1 MAEQNPNAGET
12 FSAEERELLAPY
24 VTNTDASVF
33 ALTNL
38 PEVIKGALFS
48 RYSRSTL
55 GLRRLLLKEF
65 IQAPEADFAGI
76 AGPVAAQGA
85 AQDGN
90 KGGTLAVGRAQDF
103 YDRILDGYGD
113 DSIGELGGAHLA
125 IENVSMIATKV
136 IEDARIGGSPLE
148 KSTRYVSF
156 GQKVNGEY
164 LFYKEPRLM
173 ASRHGQ
179 VYVDTCRM
187 LFETYQALMEPVG
200 AYIAQIAPKGAKT
213 DEKAW
218 RHSVRARTFDVLRG
232 LLPAST
238 VTNMGVFGNGRFFES
253 LMVKLQ
259 LSKLAELREI
269 GGAAFRELNQV
280 IPSFVRRANPGHPHF
295 SGFRDHAR
303 AQEKAVLERA
313 TALPLPAAESSKG
326 PWVRLV
332 DFDPEGEAKIIA
344 ALFYPQGPWGLSAL
358 REWAGG
364 IPEAERGD
372 LFEAIAEARANRRH
386 RPPRAFELAFFT
398 FDLVGDFGMYRDL
411 HRHRM
416 LTQQRQPLTT
426 RLGYVAPEEV
436 EESGVAPRYREAME
450 QAAQAFEAI
459 VKDHPAEAQY
469 VVPMQYHI
477 RWNVNVNLRALIW
490 MLELRSQPQGHPAYR
505 RMAQDMFRAVR
516 EIQPRLAPLFK
527 FVDMQGSKG
536 GARDLLGRL
545 DAEKRKEQKKQLEFS
560 LDVSSA

>member
-1 MAEQNPNAGET
+1 MAEHPPNTSET
-12 FSAEERELLAPY
+12 FTAAERELLAPY
-24 VTNTDASVF
+24 VTNTDGSIF

-65 IQAPEADFAGI
+65 IQAPEAEFAGI
-76 AGPVAAQGA
+76 AGTAALNPA
-85 AQDGN
+85 
-90 KGGTLAVGRAQDF
+90 GGSALAVGRAQDF

-125 IENVSMIATKV
+125 IENVSMIAAKS

-156 GQKVNGEY
+156 GQKVNGDY

-173 ASRHGQ
+173 ASRHRQ

-200 AYIAQIAPKGAKT
+200 AHIATVAPRGAKT

-218 RHSVRARTFDVLRG
+218 RQSVRARSYDALRG
-232 LLPAST
+232 LLPAAT
-238 VTNMGVFGNGRFFES
+238 LTNMGVFGNGRFFES
-253 LMVKLQ
+253 LLIKLQ
-259 LSKLAELREI
+259 ISDLAELRQI
-269 GGAAFRELNQV
+269 GGAAHAELSQA
-280 IPSFVRRANPGHPHF
+280 IPSFIRRADPAHPHF
-295 SGFRDHAR
+295 AGFREHAQAER
-303 AQEKAVLERA
+303 KAVRGRIPLLPDPPA
-313 TALPLPAAESSKG
+313 TQPKG
-326 PWVRLV
+326 QWVRLV
-332 DFDPEGEAKIIA
+332 DFDPEAEAKILA
-344 ALFYPQGPWGLSAL
+344 ALFFPESTAALPAL
-358 REWAGG
+358 RDWAGG
-364 IPEAERGD
+364 LPEPERGD
-372 LFEAIAEARANRRH
+372 IFEAIAEARGNRRH
-386 RPPRAFELAFFT
+386 KPPRAFELAFFS

-426 RLGYVAPEEV
+426 RLGYAVPEEV
-436 EESGVAPRYREAME
+436 EEAGLTPRYGEALE
-450 QAAQAFEAI
+450 RAALAFETLA
-459 VKDHPAEAQY
+459 KDHPEEAQY

-477 RWNVNVNLRALIW
+477 RWNMTVNLRSLIW
-490 MLELRSQPQGHPAYR
+490 LVELRSAPQGHPAYR
-505 RMAQDMFRAVR
+505 KMAQDLFRAVR

-527 FVDMQGSKG
+527 FVDMQGSRG
-536 GARDLLGRL
+536 GGKEVLGRL
-545 DAEKRKEQKKQLEFS
+545 DAERRKEQKRQLEFP
-560 LDVSSA
+560 LDVASG

>member
-1 MAEQNPNAGET
+1 KLNTGEAFT
-12 FSAEERELLAPY
+12 AEERELLAPY

-65 IQAPEADFAGI
+65 IQASEAQFASI
-76 AGPVAAQGA
+76 AGAMAYPTAGKQSG
-85 AQDGN
+85 
-90 KGGTLAVGRAQDF
+90 LAIGKAQDF

-156 GQKVNGEY
+156 GQKVDGDY
-164 LFYKEPRLM
+164 LFYKEPALM
-173 ASRHGQ
+173 ASKHAAR
-179 VYVDTCRM
+179 YVETCRH
-187 LFETYQALMEPVG
+187 LFETYQALMEPVS
-200 AYIAQIAPKGAKT
+200 ARIAEIAPRSAKT

-218 RHSVRARTFDVLRG
+218 RQSVRARTFDVLRG
-232 LLPAST
+232 VLPAST
-238 VTNMGVFGNGRFFES
+238 VTNMGVFGNGRFFEN
-253 LMVKLQ
+253 LMTKLQ
-259 LSKLAELREI
+259 YSHLAELREI
-269 GGAAFRELNQV
+269 GGAAYQELNKV
-280 IPSFVRRANPGHPHF
+280 IPSFVRRANPGHGHF
-295 SGFRDHAR
+295 AGYRDHAR
-303 AQEKAVLERA
+303 AQEKAILKSA
-313 TALPLPAAESSKG
+313 AALPLPVPEPSKKG

-332 DFDPEGEAKIIA
+332 DFDPEAEAKINA
-344 ALFYPQGPWGLSAL
+344 ALFYPHNPQGLSAL
-358 REWAGG
+358 REWASEM
-364 IPEAERGD
+364 PEVERGA
-372 LFEAIAEARANRRH
+372 LFESLAEARGNRRH

-426 RLGYVAPEEV
+426 RLGYVLPEEV
-436 EESGVAPRYREAME
+436 EDAGVAPRYREAMDK
-450 QAAQAFEAI
+450 AAEAFEAI
-459 VKDHPAEAQY
+459 VADHPAEAQY

-477 RWNVNVNLRALIW
+477 RWNMNVNLRALIW
-490 MLELRSQPQGHPAYR
+490 LVELRSQPQGHPAYR

-536 GARDLLGRL
+536 GARDMLGRL
-545 DAEKRKEQKKQLEFS
+545 DAEKRKEQKKQLEFA
-560 LDVSSA
+560 LDESA